1 MKSSNP
7 IWTIIKIL
15 IKIHLVIAGI
25 NTIFAYREERFE
37 KGDLE
42 NGHIYRWKQGKIY
55 YHRRGTGA
63 PVLLI
68 HGLDPSDSG
77 RDLDTLSK
85 ALSARHTVYTIDLL
99 GFGLSD
105 KPWITYTNYLYV
117 LLIQDFIKDV
127 IGDITDVIAFEGSCL
142 SLLQARKTD
151 DSQMG
156 RIVVVNPRY
165 EENFNV
171 PKILALRLKGLIDFP
186 LYGTFIYNM
195 YSLTC
200 RKPLNRDGRHVFA
213 SRLTGHLESSVTG
226 HEDLLD
232 DEVKVIKTSGEDVVT
247 YGDLGTALY

>member
-15 IKIHLVIAGI
+15 LKIHLVIAGI
-25 NTIFAYREERFE
+25 NTLFAYREERFE

-55 YHRRGTGA
+55 YHRRGTGS

-68 HGLDPSDSG
+68 HGLDASDSG

-85 ALSARHTVYTIDLL
+85 ALSTKHTVYTIDLL

-127 IGDITDVIAFEGSCL
+127 IGDITDVTFNLCSN
-142 SLLQARKTD
+142 
-151 DSQMG
+151 
-156 RIVVVNPRY
+156 RITFINTNPRISTQLLHTQR
-165 EENFNV
+165 NTATFWTKFDN
-171 PKILALRLKGLIDFP
+171 LNLDF
-186 LYGTFIYNM
+186 
-195 YSLTC
+195 LTN
-200 RKPLNRDGRHVFA
+200 L
-213 SRLTGHLESSVTG
+213 
-226 HEDLLD
+226 
-232 DEVKVIKTSGEDVVT
+232 
-247 YGDLGTALY
+247 